1 MGLDFGDPSPSN
13 QQIRR
18 HPRQRL
24 RLLAVL
30 VIPQQPTLLGLRLM
44 AQARLAAIKNSHV
57 PSGPICLR
65 APAQGLGRCQQLRPG
80 HPIELNWRSR
90 SGRIDWFQQLYLER
104 QAGQLWKEVDV
115 SWWRSG

>member
-30 VIPQQPTLLGLRLM
+30 VIPQQPTRLGLRLM
-44 AQARLAAIKNSHV
+44 AQARLAAIKGSHT
-57 PSGPICLR
+57 PSGLSCIGS
-65 APAQGLGRCQQLRPG
+65 PAQGLGCSQ
-80 HPIELNWRSR
+80 
-90 SGRIDWFQQLYLER
+90 
-104 QAGQLWKEVDV
+104 
-115 SWWRSG
+115 